1 VRIGIFL
8 DPGGSDDPLVH
19 LVAEARRAAADG
31 FPSVWV
37 PHIFGVDSLIALAIV
52 GSEVPGLEL
61 GTAVIP
67 TYPRHPLLM
76 AQQALTTQLATGGR
90 LVLGIGLS
98 HRIVIEGMFGYSY
111 ERPAVHMREYLQ
123 ALLPALRQETVDV
136 DGDTLRAHGTLRIPG
151 ATPCPVLLGALAP
164 RMLRLAGGVAD
175 GTVTWMT
182 GPATVAE
189 HIVPALTEAATKA
202 GRPAPRVVVGLPVC
216 VTDDVD
222 AVRSRGDRVFAM
234 YGQLPAYRA
243 MLDREGL
250 AGPGEVIVAGDEAA
264 VRDQLE
270 ALRAGGATD
279 LVASPFGSAEE
290 KARTRTLLAAWV
302 GLRTT

>member
-189 HIVPALTEAATKA
+189 YIVPALTEAATKA

-279 LVASPFGSAEE
+279 LVASPFGSADET
-290 KARTRTLLAAWV
+290 ARTRALLAAWV
-302 GLRTT
+302 GPRTT

>member
-1 VRIGIFL
+1 
-8 DPGGSDDPLVH
+8 
-19 LVAEARRAAADG
+19 
-31 FPSVWV
+31 
-37 PHIFGVDSLIALAIV
+37 
-52 GSEVPGLEL
+52 
-61 GTAVIP
+61 
-67 TYPRHPLLM
+67 
-76 AQQALTTQLATGGR
+76 
-90 LVLGIGLS
+90 
-98 HRIVIEGMFGYSY
+98 
-111 ERPAVHMREYLQ
+111 MREYLQ

-290 KARTRTLLAAWV
+290 KARTRALLAAWV